1 MEVYR
6 ATRVA
11 ARPSITVRTGVYR
24 SAASGWMRRLNAS
37 RILTPGAIEAAL
49 DNAQRTAK
57 QSDEVMRAL
66 TLELEEA
73 RYQAVRAER
82 QYDAVEPEN
91 RLVAET
97 LERRWNEALGRV
109 GDLERRLAELKDEQS
124 RQPLPDRE
132 RLLDLAQRF
141 PAVWSD
147 PATEYRTKRRL
158 VRLLIEEIIAKV
170 VADQK
175 VSN

>member
-1 MEVYR
+1 
-6 ATRVA
+6 
-11 ARPSITVRTGVYR
+11 
-24 SAASGWMRRLNAS
+24 MRRLNAS